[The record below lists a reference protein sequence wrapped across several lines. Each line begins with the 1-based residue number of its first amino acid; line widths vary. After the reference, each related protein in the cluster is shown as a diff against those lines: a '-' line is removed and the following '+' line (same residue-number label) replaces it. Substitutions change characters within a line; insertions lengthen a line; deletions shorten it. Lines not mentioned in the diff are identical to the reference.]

1 MTYTFDPLVPRPIDR
16 PTEVPLDGPLTPE
29 QSVALDEAKI
39 FVGPADPADRPSW
52 RERLAAWRD
61 DARRRHAYTGAAY
74 DRPEAAWAAGCSTV
88 AQVWLWDELL
98 YSFDEHRFTPE
109 RFLDDARER
118 FGGLDAV
125 VLWHAYPVIGIDD
138 RNQWDFY
145 RDVPGIVDLV
155 RTFHDAGLHVF
166 VDYNPWDVGTRRGDD
181 DLTELAA
188 LVRDLGADGV
198 FLDTLKK
205 AEPELVERLEAAR
218 PGIVL
223 EGESKL
229 PVERIEDHSSSW
241 AQFFADSPVPGVLR
255 AHWYERRHMQHHV
268 RRWHRDHSEELQS
281 AWLNGVGVMV
291 WEVVF
296 GVWVGWSRRD
306 AATVTRLVSVQRAA
320 RRLLLDGVW
329 TPLAELTPEAD
340 AAGVYA
346 SRWELDGVTLWTLVN
361 RGEQDYD
368 GPLLRRTPASPP
380 IGAVNGGQPGARQ
393 DDDAGY
399 DDAGSGS
406 AVVVPA
412 RGVAALLHVADGVAE
427 PTWLSG
433 LRDVVGSL
441 DERAPH
447 DADARFPHRVARRV
461 VPTVVPTRPT
471 LPAVP
476 PAPEPGA
483 VVVPA
488 GPYALT
494 VRYRA
499 RETGMYQGAPYVDEW
514 KPLPPRLHDA
524 RTLQRDGE
532 LAAPVAVAASDVS
545 NAQYAAF
552 VDATGYA
559 PADAYRFLAHWVDGR
574 PAAGTEDEPVTF
586 VDLDDARAY
595 CAWLGGRLP
604 TEDEWQLAAE
614 RPGWTRGE
622 PAVWSWT
629 GSEHSDGR
637 TRFVMLKGG
646 SDYRADG
653 SDWYVE
659 GGRHAPDYA
668 VKLLLPGLGLARG
681 STVGFRCA
689 WDLPAGTTTP
699 GEVTA

>member
-1 MTYTFDPLVPRPIDR
+1 MTYTFDPLVPRPIDL
-16 PTEVPLDGPLTPE
+16 PTEVALDGPLTPE
-29 QSVALDEAKI
+29 QSLALDEAKI
-39 FVGPADPADRPSW
+39 FVGPADPADRPAW

-61 DARRRHAYTGAAY
+61 DARRRHGYTGAAY
-74 DRPEAAWAAGCSTV
+74 DRPDAAWAAGCSTV

-98 YSFDEHRFTPE
+98 YSFEEHRFTPE
-109 RFLDDARER
+109 RFLADARER

-188 LVRDLGADGV
+188 VVRELGADGV

-205 AEPELVERLEAAR
+205 AEPALVARLEAAR

-296 GVWVGWSRRD
+296 GVWVGWSRCD
-306 AATVTRLVSVQRAA
+306 AATVTRLVTVQRAA
-320 RRLLLDGVW
+320 RPLLLDGEW
-329 TPLAELTPEAD
+329 TPLAELAPEAE

-361 RGEQDYD
+361 RGDADYA
-368 GPLLRRTPASPP
+368 GPLLAGGGD
-380 IGAVNGGQPGARQ
+380 GADVRVPG
-393 DDDAGY
+393 
-399 DDAGSGS
+399 
-406 AVVVPA
+406 
-412 RGVAALLHVADGVAE
+412 RGIAAALHVADGAAE
-427 PTWLSG
+427 PAWLPH
-433 LRDVVGSL
+433 LRDVVAAL
-441 DERAPH
+441 DETAPH
-447 DADARFPHRVARRV
+447 DPDARFPHRLARRLA
-461 VPTVVPTRPT
+461 PAAETVAA
-471 LPAVP
+471 PAASV
-476 PAPEPGA
+476 APGAGA

-524 RTLQRDGE
+524 RTLQRDGV
-532 LAAPVAVAASDVS
+532 LAAPVAVGRDVT
-545 NAQYAAF
+545 NAEFAEFLA
-552 VDATGYA
+552 ATGYV
-559 PADAYRFLAHWVDGR
+559 PAVAHRFLAHWVDGR

-586 VDLDDARAY
+586 VDLDDARAF
-595 CAWLGGRLP
+595 CAWRGGRLP

-614 RPGWTRGE
+614 QPGWTRGE

-646 SDYRADG
+646 SDHRAEG

-659 GGRHAPDYA
+659 GGRHAAAYA
-668 VKLLLPGLGLARG
+668 VKLLVPGLGLARG
-681 STVGFRCA
+681 ATVGFRCA
-689 WDLPAGTTTP
+689 WDLADDETGA
-699 GEVTA
+699 TA

>member
-1 MTYTFDPLVPRPIDR
+1 MTYTFDPLVPRPIDL
-16 PTEVPLDGPLTPE
+16 PTEVVLDGPLTPE
-29 QSVALDEAKI
+29 QSLALDEAKI
-39 FVGPADPADRPSW
+39 FVGPADPADRPAW

-61 DARRRHAYTGAAY
+61 DARRRHGYTGAAY
-74 DRPEAAWAAGCSTV
+74 DRPDAAWAAGCSTV

-98 YSFDEHRFTPE
+98 YSFEEHRFTPE
-109 RFLDDARER
+109 RFLADARER

-166 VDYNPWDVGTRRGDD
+166 VDYNPWDVGTCRGDD

-188 LVRDLGADGV
+188 VVRDLGADGV

-205 AEPELVERLEAAR
+205 AEPELVARLEAAR

-255 AHWYERRHMQHHV
+255 THWYERRHMQHHV

-296 GVWVGWSRRD
+296 GVWVGWSARD
-306 AATVTRLVSVQRAA
+306 AATVKRLVTVQRAA
-320 RRLLLDGVW
+320 RPLLLDGEW
-329 TPLAELTPEAD
+329 TPLTELAPEAEE
-340 AAGVYA
+340 AGVYA
-346 SRWELDGVTLWTLVN
+346 SRWELDGVTLWTLVH
-361 RGEQDYD
+361 RGETDHD
-368 GPLLRRTPASPP
+368 GPLLPDGTPGRVPGRGIA
-380 IGAVNGGQPGARQ
+380 AV
-393 DDDAGY
+393 
-399 DDAGSGS
+399 
-406 AVVVPA
+406 
-412 RGVAALLHVADGVAE
+412 LHVADGAPE
-427 PTWLSG
+427 PAWLPH
-433 LRDVVGSL
+433 LRDVVAAL
-441 DERAPH
+441 DETAPH
-447 DADARFPHRVARRV
+447 DPDARFPHRLARRLA
-461 VPTVVPTRPT
+461 PAAETVAAPETV
-471 LPAVP
+471 AVP
-476 PAPEPGA
+476 GAGVAPGA
-483 VVVPA
+483 GAVIVPA
-488 GPYALT
+488 GPYVLT

-532 LAAPVAVAASDVS
+532 LAAPVAVGRDVTNAEFAEFVAATRYV
-545 NAQYAAF
+545 
-552 VDATGYA
+552 
-559 PADAYRFLAHWVDGR
+559 PAVAHRFLAHWVDGR
-574 PAAGTEDEPVTF
+574 PAPGTEDEPVTF
-586 VDLDDARAY
+586 VDLDDAHAY
-595 CAWLGGRLP
+595 CAWRGGRLP

-614 RPGWTRGE
+614 QPGWTRGE

-646 SDYRADG
+646 SDHRAEG

-659 GGRHAPDYA
+659 GGRHAADYA
-668 VKLLLPGLGLARG
+668 VKLLVPGLGLARG
-681 STVGFRCA
+681 ATVGFRCA
-689 WDLPAGTTTP
+689 WDLADDAT
-699 GEVTA
+699 EVTA

>member
-1 MTYTFDPLVPRPIDR
+1 MTFTFDPLVPRPLDL
-16 PTEVPLDGPLTPE
+16 PTEVPLDRVTPGGPLTAE
-29 QSVALDEAKI
+29 QSLALDEAKI
-39 FVGPADPADRPSW
+39 FSGPADPADRPAW
-52 RERLAAWRD
+52 RARLAQWRD
-61 DARRRHAYTGAAY
+61 DARARHAYSGAAY
-74 DRPEAAWAAGCSTV
+74 DRPEAAWAARCSTV

-98 YSFDEHRFTPE
+98 YSFEAHRFTPE
-109 RFLDDARER
+109 RFLADARER

-125 VLWHAYPVIGIDD
+125 VLWHAYPVIGVDD

-155 RTFHDAGLHVF
+155 AAFHDAGLHVF
-166 VDYNPWDVGTRRGDD
+166 VDYNPWDTGTRRGADD
-181 DLTELAA
+181 VTELAA

-205 AEPELVERLEAAR
+205 AEPELVARLEAAR

-229 PVERIEDHSSSW
+229 AVERVEDHSSSW

-296 GVWVGWSRRD
+296 GVWVGWSARD
-306 AATVTRLVSVQRAA
+306 AATVRRLVAVQRAA
-320 RRLLLDGVW
+320 RDLLLDSDW
-329 TPLAELTPEAD
+329 TPLAELAPEAE

-346 SRWELDGVTLWTLVN
+346 SRWEADGVTLWTLVN
-361 RGEQDYD
+361 RGDEDYSGPVLAD
-368 GPLLRRTPASPP
+368 GRALAD
-380 IGAVNGGQPGARQ
+380 GGERVA
-393 DDDAGY
+393 
-399 DDAGSGS
+399 
-406 AVVVPA
+406 VPA
-412 RGVAALLHVADGVAE
+412 RGIAALLRAADGAG
-427 PTWLSG
+427 PGWLPA
-433 LRDVVGSL
+433 LRAAVDDL
-441 DERAPH
+441 DGTHPH
-447 DADARFPHRVARRV
+447 DPDARFAHRLARRL
-461 VPTVVPTRPT
+461 R
-471 LPAVP
+471 
-476 PAPEPGA
+476 PAPEVVPAPGAAPDADA

-488 GPYALT
+488 GPYVLT
-494 VRYRA
+494 VRHRA

-532 LAAPVAVAASDVS
+532 LAAPVAVAAGEVT
-545 NAQYAAF
+545 NAQFAAF
-552 VDATGYA
+552 LDATGYA
-559 PADAYRFLAHWVDGR
+559 PAHGHRFLAHWADGR
-574 PAAGTEDEPVTF
+574 PAPGTEDEPVTF
-586 VDLDDARAY
+586 VDLDDARAW
-595 CAWLGGRLP
+595 CAWRGGRLP
-604 TEDEWQLAAE
+604 TEDEWQLAGEAGGLV
-614 RPGWTRGE
+614 RRE

-629 GSEHSDGR
+629 DSEHSDGR
-637 TRFVMLKGG
+637 TRYVMLKGG
-646 SDYRADG
+646 SDYRAEG

-681 STVGFRCA
+681 ATVGFRCA
-689 WDLPAGTTTP
+689 WDLPATDLPATDLP
-699 GEVTA
+699 AADLPADPAEVTR

>member
-1 MTYTFDPLVPRPIDR
+1 MSYTFDPLVPRPIDR
-16 PTEVPLDGPLTPE
+16 PTEVATGPLTTE
-29 QSVALDEAKI
+29 ASAALDEAKI
-39 FVGPADPADRPSW
+39 FSGPADPADRPAW
-52 RERLAAWRD
+52 RETLRAWRS
-61 DARRRHAYTGAAY
+61 DAKERHGYTGAAY
-74 DRPEAAWAAGCSTV
+74 ARPEAAWAARCRTV

-98 YSFDEHRFTPE
+98 YSFDQGRFTPE
-109 RFLDDARER
+109 RFLADACER

-125 VLWHAYPVIGIDD
+125 VLWHAYPVIGLDD

-145 RDVPGIVDLV
+145 RDVPGLAELV
-155 RTFHDAGLHVF
+155 EALHDAGLHVF
-166 VDYNPWDVGTRRGDD
+166 VDYNPWDVGTRRGAD

-188 LVRDLGADGV
+188 VVGELGADGV

-205 AEPELVERLEAAR
+205 AEPELVARLEAAR

-306 AATVTRLVSVQRAA
+306 AATVRRMVTVQRAA
-320 RRLLLDGVW
+320 GDLLLDGAW
-329 TPLAELTPEAD
+329 TPLAGLAPEAE

-361 RGEQDYD
+361 RGVIDYT
-368 GPLLRRTPASPP
+368 GPVPAADAAELAGGRLVPLTDVSDTQATGVTPGSDTPA
-380 IGAVNGGQPGARQ
+380 GT
-393 DDDAGY
+393 
-399 DDAGSGS
+399 
-406 AVVVPA
+406 VVVPG
-412 RGVAALLHVADGVAE
+412 RGVAALLHVGPDAAE
-427 PTWLSG
+427 PAWLPG
-433 LRDVVGSL
+433 LL
-441 DERAPH
+441 DALRRMPH
-447 DADARFPHRVARRV
+447 DSDARFPHRLARRV
-461 VPTVVPTRPT
+461 STPHVSDAQVTPVTHTSDT
-471 LPAVP
+471 SE
-476 PAPEPGA
+476 PEVDS

-488 GPYALT
+488 GDYVLT

-524 RTLQRDGE
+524 RTLQRDGA
-532 LAAPVAVAASDVS
+532 LTAPVAVAASEVT
-545 NAQYAAF
+545 NAQFAQFLAAT
-552 VDATGYA
+552 DYR
-559 PADAYRFLAHWVDGR
+559 PAETHRFLAHWSDGG
-574 PAAGTEDEPVTF
+574 PAADEDPVTF

-595 CAWLGGRLP
+595 CAWRGGRLP
-604 TEDEWQLAAE
+604 TEDEWQLAGEARPASFGAE
-614 RPGWTRGE
+614 RPG
-622 PAVWSWT
+622 PAVWNWT
-629 GSEHSDGR
+629 ESEHSDGR

-646 SDYRADG
+646 SDYRPEG
-653 SDWYVE
+653 SDWYLE
-659 GGRHAPDYA
+659 GGRHAPDYS
-668 VKLLLPGLGLARG
+668 VKLLLPGLGLAR
-681 STVGFRCA
+681 SATVGFRCA
-689 WDLPAGTTTP
+689 WDLAAD
-699 GEVTA
+699 GEVSG

>member
-16 PTEVPLDGPLTPE
+16 PTAVAVGPLAPQESAALDG
-29 QSVALDEAKI
+29 AKI
-39 FVGPADPADRPSW
+39 FAGPADPADRP
-52 RERLAAWRD
+52 AWRKTLRAWRA
-61 DARRRHAYTGAAY
+61 DARDRHGYTGAAY
-74 DRPEAAWAAGCSTV
+74 ARPEAAWAARCSTV

-98 YSFDEHRFTPE
+98 YSFEEGRFTPE
-109 RFLDDARER
+109 RFVEDARER

-125 VLWHAYPVIGIDD
+125 VLWHAYPVIGLDD

-145 RDVPGIVDLV
+145 RDVPGLIGLVDTL
-155 RTFHDAGLHVF
+155 HEAGLHVF
-166 VDYNPWDVGTRRGDD
+166 VDYNPWDVGTRRGAD

-188 LVRDLGADGV
+188 VVRALGADGV

-205 AEPELVERLEAAR
+205 AEPELVARLEEAR

-229 PVERIEDHSSSW
+229 AVERIEDHSSSW

-306 AATVTRLVSVQRAA
+306 AATVRRLVTVQRAA
-320 RRLLLDGVW
+320 GDLLLDGRW
-329 TPLAELTPEAD
+329 TPLAELAPEAE

-361 RGEQDYD
+361 RGDADYAGPVLAAAAAERASGRLVALNGAD
-368 GPLLRRTPASPP
+368 GA
-380 IGAVNGGQPGARQ
+380 AQ
-393 DDDAGY
+393 
-399 DDAGSGS
+399 
-406 AVVVPA
+406 AVVPG
-412 RGVAALLHVADGVAE
+412 RGIAALLHVATDAE
-427 PTWLSG
+427 EPAWLPG
-433 LRDVVGSL
+433 LL
-441 DERAPH
+441 DALADAPH
-447 DADARFPHRVARRV
+447 DPDARFPHRLARRV
-461 VPTVVPTRPT
+461 GPTDLSDIQVTGLTSTSDTSDP
-471 LPAVP
+471 
-476 PAPEPGA
+476 
-483 VVVPA
+483 VVVPQ
-488 GPYALT
+488 GPYVLT

-524 RTLQRDGE
+524 RTLQRDGV
-532 LAAPVAVAASDVS
+532 LDAPVAVAASEVT
-545 NAQYAAF
+545 NAQFAEF
-552 VDATGYA
+552 LDATDYA
-559 PADAYRFLAHWVDGR
+559 PAEPHRFLAHWADGH
-574 PAAGTEDEPVTF
+574 PSAGTEELPVTF

-595 CAWLGGRLP
+595 CAWRGGRLP
-604 TEDEWQLAAE
+604 TEDEWQLAGEA
-614 RPGWTRGE
+614 RPAAFGLARPE

-629 GSEHSDGR
+629 ESEHSDGR

-646 SDYRADG
+646 SDYRAED
-653 SDWYVE
+653 SDWYIE
-659 GGRHAPDYA
+659 GGRHAPDYS
-668 VKLLLPGLGLARG
+668 VKYLLPGLGLAR
-681 STVGFRCA
+681 SATVGFRCA
-689 WDLPAGTTTP
+689 WDLGPDAAEATR
-699 GEVTA
+699 

>member
-16 PTEVPLDGPLTPE
+16 PTEVCGPL
-29 QSVALDEAKI
+29 SDLDDAKI
-39 FVGPADPADRPSW
+39 FAAPEDPAERPAWRAKLTEW
-52 RERLAAWRD
+52 RE

-74 DRPEAAWAAGCSTV
+74 ERPQATWAATCHTV

-98 YSFDEHRFTPE
+98 YSFEDHRFTPE
-109 RFLDDARER
+109 RFLADARDR

-125 VLWHAYPVIGIDD
+125 VLWHAYPVIGLDD

-145 RDVPGIVDLV
+145 RDVPGLAELIETL
-155 RTFHDAGLHVF
+155 HQEGLHVF

-188 LVRDLGADGV
+188 LVEDLNADGV

-205 AEPELVERLEAAR
+205 AEPDFVERLEAAR

-229 PVERIEDHSSSW
+229 PVERIEDHTASW

-296 GVWVGWSRRD
+296 GVWVGWSPRD
-306 AATVTRLVSVQRAA
+306 AATVRRMVTLQRAA
-320 RRLLLDGVW
+320 ADLLLEGEW
-329 TPLAELTPEAD
+329 TPLAELPPEAE

-346 SRWELDGVTLWTLVN
+346 SRWQLNDRTLWTLVN
-361 RGEQDYD
+361 RGDTDYH
-368 GPLLRRTPASPP
+368 GPLPGIDLL
-380 IGAVNGGQPGARQ
+380 GG
-393 DDDAGY
+393 
-399 DDAGSGS
+399 
-406 AVVVPA
+406 VPA
-412 RGVAALLHVADGVAE
+412 RGIGATVEGWRPDLPEL
-427 PTWLSG
+427 
-433 LRDVVGSL
+433 
-441 DERAPH
+441 PH
-447 DADARFPHRVARRV
+447 DPDARFPHRIATRIRPQRTTG
-461 VPTVVPTRPT
+461 VPD
-471 LPAVP
+471 AD
-476 PAPEPGA
+476 A

-488 GPYALT
+488 GPYVLT

-524 RTLQRDGE
+524 RTLQREGE
-532 LAAPVAVAASDVS
+532 LATAVAVGATEVT
-545 NAQYAAF
+545 NAQFAEF
-552 VDATGYA
+552 VAATGYR
-559 PADAYRFLAHWVDGR
+559 PTYPHRFLAH
-574 PAAGTEDEPVTF
+574 PGTPDEPVTY

-595 CAWLGGRLP
+595 CAWRGGRLP
-604 TEDEWQLAAE
+604 TEDEWQLAGE
-614 RPGWTRGE
+614 TGGLRRGT
-622 PAVWSWT
+622 PAVWNWT
-629 GSEHSDGR
+629 ESEHTDGR

-646 SDYRADG
+646 GDYAAEG
-653 SDWYVE
+653 SEWYVE
-659 GGRHAPDYA
+659 GGVKAADYT
-668 VKLLLPGLGLARG
+668 VKLLLPGLGLARAA
-681 STVGFRCA
+681 TVGFRCA
-689 WDLPAGTTTP
+689 W
-699 GEVTA
+699 EVTA

>member
-16 PTEVPLDGPLTPE
+16 PTDVPLDIPLSAD

-39 FVGPADPADRPSW
+39 FVGPADPADRPAW
-52 RERLAAWRD
+52 RERLTAWRA
-61 DARRRHAYTGAAY
+61 DARERHGYTGAAY
-74 DRPEAAWAAGCSTV
+74 DRPEAAWAARCRTV

-98 YSFDEHRFTPE
+98 YSFAEHRFTPE
-109 RFLDDARER
+109 RFLVDAAER
-118 FGGLDAV
+118 FAGLDAV

-155 RTFHDAGLHVF
+155 SAFHDAGMRVF
-166 VDYNPWDVGTRRGDD
+166 VDYNPWDTGTRRGDD

-205 AEPELVERLEAAR
+205 AEPELVARLEAAR

-229 PVERIEDHSSSW
+229 PVERIEDHQSSW

-296 GVWVGWSRRD
+296 GVWVGWSARD
-306 AATVTRLVSVQRAA
+306 AATVRRMVTVQRAA
-320 RRLLLDGVW
+320 ADLLLTGAW
-329 TPLAELTPEAD
+329 TPLAPLSSDAD

-346 SRWELDGVTLWTLVN
+346 SRWEAEGVTLWTLVN
-361 RGEQDYD
+361 RGETDYT
-368 GPLLRRTPASPP
+368 GPLL
-380 IGAVNGGQPGARQ
+380 
-393 DDDAGY
+393 DDDA
-399 DDAGSGS
+399 A
-406 AVVVPA
+406 ARVVVPA
-412 RGVAALLHVADGVAE
+412 RGVAALVRTAPGAVLPPWAARLRAVVEGLDGE
-427 PTWLSG
+427 G
-433 LRDVVGSL
+433 GDR
-441 DERAPH
+441 H
-447 DADARFPHRVARRV
+447 DPDGRFPHRVARRL
-461 VPTVVPTRPT
+461 RPEAPPGIA
-471 LPAVP
+471 PA
-476 PAPEPGA
+476 AGAGPEADA
-483 VVVPA
+483 VVLPA

-532 LAAPVAVAASDVS
+532 LVTPVAVAAHEVT
-545 NAQYAAF
+545 NAQFAAF
-552 VDATGYA
+552 LDATGYL
-559 PADAYRFLAHWVDGR
+559 PAEPHRFLAHWKDGR
-574 PAAGTEDEPVTF
+574 PVAGTEDHPVSF

-595 CAWLGGRLP
+595 CAWRGGRLP
-604 TEDEWQLAAE
+604 TEDEWQLA
-614 RPGWTRGE
+614 GGE
-622 PAVWSWT
+622 AVFGRAARAVWEWT
-629 GSEHSDGR
+629 ESEHSDGR
-637 TRFVMLKGG
+637 TRYVMIKGG
-646 SDYRADG
+646 SDYRAEG

-659 GGRHAPDYA
+659 GGRHAPDRA

-681 STVGFRCA
+681 ATVGFRCA
-689 WDLPAGTTTP
+689 WDLPDALVDTT
-699 GEVTA
+699 EVTR

>member
-16 PTEVPLDGPLTPE
+16 PTDVPLSATTGGPLTPE

-39 FVGPADPADRPSW
+39 FAAPADPAHRPEW
-52 RERLAAWRD
+52 RERLTAWRS
-61 DARRRHAYTGAAY
+61 DARERHGYTGVAY
-74 DRPEAAWAAGCSTV
+74 DRPEAAWAAGCRTV

-98 YSFDEHRFTPE
+98 YSFDERRFTPE
-109 RFLDDARER
+109 VFLADARER
-118 FGGLDAV
+118 FAGLDAV

-155 RTFHDAGLHVF
+155 AAFHDAGLHVF
-166 VDYNPWDVGTRRGDD
+166 VDYNPWDAGTRRGAD

-205 AEPELVERLEAAR
+205 AEPELVARLEAAR

-268 RRWHRDHSEELQS
+268 RRWHRDHTEELQS

-296 GVWVGWSRRD
+296 GVWVGWSARD
-306 AATVTRLVSVQRAA
+306 AATVRRMVTVQRAA
-320 RRLLLDGVW
+320 HALLTTGTW
-329 TPLAELTPEAD
+329 TPLAELAPEAES
-340 AAGVYA
+340 AGVYA
-346 SRWELDGVTLWTLVN
+346 SRWEADGVALWTLVN
-361 RGEQDYD
+361 RGEEDYAGPVLAD
-368 GPLLRRTPASPP
+368 GGEWVT
-380 IGAVNGGQPGARQ
+380 
-393 DDDAGY
+393 
-399 DDAGSGS
+399 
-406 AVVVPA
+406 VPA
-412 RGVAALLHVADGVAE
+412 RGSAALVRSVPGVAE
-427 PTWLSG
+427 PGTGEPVRAAG
-433 LRDVVGSL
+433 LRAAVADL
-441 DERAPH
+441 DADPALAH
-447 DADARFPHRVARRV
+447 DADPRFPHRLARRL
-461 VPTVVPTRPT
+461 RPDT
-471 LPAVP
+471 A
-476 PAPEPGA
+476 AA
-483 VVVPA
+483 VVAPDGGADTDAVVLPA

-524 RTLQRDGE
+524 RTLQREGE
-532 LAAPVAVAASDVS
+532 LAAPVAVGATEVT
-545 NAQYAAF
+545 NAQFAVF
-552 VDATGYA
+552 LDASGYA
-559 PADAYRFLAHWVDGR
+559 PSVRHRFLAHWADGR
-574 PAAGTEDEPVTF
+574 PVPGTEDEPVTF

-595 CAWLGGRLP
+595 CAWRGGRLP
-604 TEDEWQLAAE
+604 TEDEWQLAGEA
-614 RPGWTRGE
+614 PGFRRGT
-622 PAVWSWT
+622 PAVWAWT
-629 GSEHSDGR
+629 DSEHSDGR
-637 TRFVMLKGG
+637 TRYVMIKGG
-646 SDYRADG
+646 SDYRPEG

-668 VKLLLPGLGLARG
+668 VKLLLPGLGLARRA
-681 STVGFRCA
+681 TVGFRCA
-689 WDLPAGTTTP
+689 WDVPDALPVVDTT
-699 GEVTA
+699 EVTR

>member
-1 MTYTFDPLVPRPIDR
+1 MTYTFDPLVPRPIDL
-16 PTEVPLDGPLTPE
+16 PTEVALDGPLTPE
-29 QSVALDEAKI
+29 QSLALDEAKI
-39 FVGPADPADRPSW
+39 FVGPADPADRPAW

-61 DARRRHAYTGAAY
+61 DARRRHGYTGAAY
-74 DRPEAAWAAGCSTV
+74 DRPDAAWAAGCSTV

-98 YSFDEHRFTPE
+98 YSFEEHRFTPE
-109 RFLDDARER
+109 RFLADARER

-188 LVRDLGADGV
+188 VVRDLGADGV

-205 AEPELVERLEAAR
+205 AEPELVARLEAAR

-306 AATVTRLVSVQRAA
+306 AATVTRLVTVQRAA
-320 RRLLLDGVW
+320 RPLLLDGEW
-329 TPLAELTPEAD
+329 TPLAELAPEAE

-361 RGEQDYD
+361 RGDADYA
-368 GPLLRRTPASPP
+368 GPLLA
-380 IGAVNGGQPGARQ
+380 GGG
-393 DDDAGY
+393 DDADVRVPGRGI
-399 DDAGSGS
+399 A
-406 AVVVPA
+406 AV
-412 RGVAALLHVADGVAE
+412 LHVADGAAE
-427 PTWLSG
+427 PAWLPH
-433 LRDVVGSL
+433 LRDVVAAL
-441 DERAPH
+441 DETAPH
-447 DADARFPHRVARRV
+447 DPDARFPHRLARRLA
-461 VPTVVPTRPT
+461 PAAETVAA
-471 LPAVP
+471 PAASV
-476 PAPEPGA
+476 APGAGA

-524 RTLQRDGE
+524 RTLQRDGV
-532 LAAPVAVAASDVS
+532 LAAPVAVGRDVT
-545 NAQYAAF
+545 NAEFAEFLA
-552 VDATGYA
+552 ATGYV
-559 PADAYRFLAHWVDGR
+559 PAVAHRFLAHWVDGR
-574 PAAGTEDEPVTF
+574 PVPGTEDEPVTF
-586 VDLDDARAY
+586 VDLDDARAF
-595 CAWLGGRLP
+595 CAWRGGCLP

-614 RPGWTRGE
+614 QPGWSRGE

-646 SDYRADG
+646 SDHRAEG

-659 GGRHAPDYA
+659 GGRHAADYA
-668 VKLLLPGLGLARG
+668 VKLLVPGLGLARG
-681 STVGFRCA
+681 ATVGFRCA
-689 WDLPAGTTTP
+689 WDLADDETGA
-699 GEVTA
+699 TA